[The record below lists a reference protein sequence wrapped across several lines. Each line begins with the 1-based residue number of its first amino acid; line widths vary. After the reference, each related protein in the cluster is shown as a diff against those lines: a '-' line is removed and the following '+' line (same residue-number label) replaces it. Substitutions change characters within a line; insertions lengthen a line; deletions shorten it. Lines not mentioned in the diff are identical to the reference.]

1 MIHPFYQNYNYLYLL
16 DKWLTMTPS
25 IHINFDFL
33 KESDDVS
40 AMIRPAVY
48 LNGDLKICYGSGTK
62 NDPYILE
69 SKI

>member
-1 MIHPFYQNYNYLYLL
+1 
-16 DKWLTMTPS
+16 MTPS
-25 IHINFDFL
+25 IYINFDFL

>member
-25 IHINFDFL
+25 IYINFDFL
-33 KESDDVS
+33 KESGDVS
-40 AMIRPAVY
+40 AMIRPVVY
-48 LNGDLKICYGSGTK
+48 LNKDLKICCGSGTK